1 MTQRQLRH
9 QKLTQAW
16 VTTHENCKPGAHCT
30 GSIRTGWGV
39 SFLHA
44 TVHLSLFQI
53 APLVSIFKYLS
64 WSEVLLGILA
74 CLEMYLSCLHCFYM
88 RGKWGNY
95 LLNLVSFR
103 NFLKPLSC
111 LLPELKELFQRMKKF
126 TSPQNILLFHLHSNT
141 LHLKL
146 VPSKTDSFNVKG
158 NCLIQYH
165 FSYFISMIGN
175 IRWSPILMTLLNIIF
190 QSSHGQIPSHLLL
203 RVTMYR
209 FWGET
214 NIQSIRH
221 SNGSR
226 ESAFCFKMCRSR
238 LLYRHL

>member
-111 LLPELKELFQRMKKF
+111 LLPELNSFSRGWKNLPPLRTSYCF
-126 TSPQNILLFHLHSNT
+126 TSILIPCILSWFPPRLTALTSRETAWSNT
-141 LHLKL
+141 IL
-146 VPSKTDSFNVKG
+146 VISF
-158 NCLIQYH
+158 Q
-165 FSYFISMIGN
+165 
-175 IRWSPILMTLLNIIF
+175 W
-190 QSSHGQIPSHLLL
+190 
-203 RVTMYR
+203 
-209 FWGET
+209 
-214 NIQSIRH
+214 
-221 SNGSR
+221 
-226 ESAFCFKMCRSR
+226 
-238 LLYRHL
+238 